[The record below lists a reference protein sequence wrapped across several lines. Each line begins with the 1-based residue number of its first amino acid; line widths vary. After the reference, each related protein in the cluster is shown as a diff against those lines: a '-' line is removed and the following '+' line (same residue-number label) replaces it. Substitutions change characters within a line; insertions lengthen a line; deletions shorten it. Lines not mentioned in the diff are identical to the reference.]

1 MPLVKDILKTSI
13 ETNLK
18 NKLLL
23 DPKVKESLRKKLDG
37 SLLNGIKTGNS
48 TLHDAYESIKIK
60 SEQILGFEY
69 DPSGLVAQNAEEI
82 IRKVTSNEMANALSE
97 AIVDWMAEQ
106 IVPAIAVSVANNVD
120 TFVRSATIITPA
132 GQLTAGVSP
141 AGPTTGAT
149 TTPSAPALIS

>member
-1 MPLVKDILKTSI
+1 MPLVKDVLRTGI

-37 SLLNGIKTGNS
+37 GALSGALTGAKN
-48 TLHDAYESIKIK
+48 LDQAYKSIKLK
-60 SEQILGFEY
+60 TVSILSLEY
-69 DPSGLVAQNAEEI
+69 DTSGAGAASAEALI
-82 IRKVTSNEMANALSE
+82 LKVTANELANALSE
-97 AIVDWMAEQ
+97 AMVEWMAEQ
-106 IVPAIAVSVANNVD
+106 IVPAIAAAVANNVD
-120 TFVRSATIITPA
+120 TFVKSATIITPA
-132 GQLTAGVSP
+132 GQLTAGASP

>member
-48 TLHDAYESIKIK
+48 TLHDAYESKIK